1 MRAAPASRL
10 PTPRC
15 AARATRPPLHVSAG
29 EWEAGVGGGSGN
41 KASRADAP
49 RRVIVGSGAARE
61 ATWRAAAF
69 LHPAPCALITAAAR
83 GGGAYFG
90 SRAAEGVRRSAAA
103 GGPLSLYASSAA
115 GGWSRTGWGSR
126 QSPSPRSCLHAPP
139 SVALSRRPASCSPVC
154 QHSRRA
160 TLAAPQHTNSCAP
173 AASAAAAAA
182 ATAAA
187 LLVVCASLQ
196 GAAGNPDAKRLYDD
210 LLSNYNKL
218 VRPVVNVSDALTV
231 KIKLKLSQLIDVNLK
246 NQIMTTNLW
255 VEQSWYDYK
264 LQWDPRE
271 YGGVEMLHVPSDHIW
286 RPDIVLYN
294 NADGNFEV
302 TLATKATLNYTGRV
316 EWKPPAIY
324 KSSCEI
330 DVEYFPFDEQTCV
343 MKFGSWTYDG
353 FQVDLRHIDE
363 VKDSNVV
370 ELGVDLSEFY
380 TSVEWDILEVPAVR
394 NEKYYTCCDEPYLDI
409 TFNITMRRKTLFYTV
424 NLIIPCMGISFL
436 TVLVFYLPS
445 DSGEKVSLSISIL
458 LSLTVFFL
466 LLAEIIPPTSLVVP
480 LLGKFVLFTMILDT
494 FSICVTVV
502 VLNVHFRSPQ
512 THVMAPWVRRVF
524 IHILPRL
531 LVMRRPQYQID
542 KRSFGLATSAHRVMV
557 RTCNGLE
564 LRDSSLLSAAAA
576 AAAADSSASSEL
588 VAEPSPHDF
597 FPRLLDHEFT
607 SRAGHTEST
616 WANFES
622 ARTCPPCR
630 VILMSPGARSGHK
643 RNGVGAASPTKAA
656 RSGPRLDKCSSAP
669 VLQLQR
675 CSPAAA
681 PCCHRQ
687 ADTAGRQSPAEYL
700 TRHEESGDRVLRLVY
715 GAHYEGW
722 YPRPPVPAGVC
733 CIYHAAGALNVREP
747 SPRLASGVYRPRRW
761 RRRDKAR
768 PHRPGLPRVMSCKIT
783 RRRAPPLS
791 RATIY
796 LTTYSTVEELIRFQ
810 HQRRGGRLRD
820 SDLGGS
826 CRIHGPG
833 GGVPPPPTTLLAEEA
848 APGAAAGDGA
858 DEPATPSADGCAGG
872 GGGASNGFPGAARPA
887 SLHWHRCPELH
898 KAIDG
903 VRFIA
908 DHTKREEDSTRVKE
922 DWKYVAMVL
931 DRLFLWIFTLAVLVG
946 TAGIILQAPTLY
958 DDRVPIDVRLSEIA
972 TTTAKP
978 HVGSAL

>member
-1 MRAAPASRL
+1 MMKSL
-10 PTPRC
+10 
-15 AARATRPPLHVSAG
+15 
-29 EWEAGVGGGSGN
+29 VGIMWIVLVLISG
-41 KASRADAP
+41 
-49 RRVIVGSGAARE
+49 
-61 ATWRAAAF
+61 
-69 LHPAPCALITAAAR
+69 
-83 GGGAYFG
+83 
-90 SRAAEGVRRSAAA
+90 
-103 GGPLSLYASSAA
+103 
-115 GGWSRTGWGSR
+115 
-126 QSPSPRSCLHAPP
+126 
-139 SVALSRRPASCSPVC
+139 CS
-154 QHSRRA
+154 
-160 TLAAPQHTNSCAP
+160 
-173 AASAAAAAA
+173 
-182 ATAAA
+182 
-187 LLVVCASLQ
+187 
-196 GAAGNPDAKRLYDD
+196 GNPDAKRLYDD

-218 VRPVVNVSDALTV
+218 VRPVVNVTDALTV

-264 LQWDPRE
+264 LKWDPKE

-363 VKDSNVV
+363 IRGSNVV
-370 ELGVDLSEFY
+370 DIGVDLSEFY

-394 NEKYYTCCDEPYLDI
+394 NEKFYTCCDEPYLDI

-524 IHILPRL
+524 IHVLPRL

-542 KRSFGLATSAHRVMV
+542 KRSMGGHHGQRVMV

-564 LRDSSLLSAAAA
+564 LRDPSMFVETSA
-576 AAAADSSASSEL
+576 SEL
-588 VAEPSPHDF
+588 VESSVLFPSLDSRDELH
-597 FPRLLDHEFT
+597 PRELEAVNL
-607 SRAGHTEST
+607 GST
-616 WANFES
+616 
-622 ARTCPPCR
+622 
-630 VILMSPGARSGHK
+630 
-643 RNGVGAASPTKAA
+643 
-656 RSGPRLDKCSSAP
+656 
-669 VLQLQR
+669 
-675 CSPAAA
+675 
-681 PCCHRQ
+681 
-687 ADTAGRQSPAEYL
+687 
-700 TRHEESGDRVLRLVY
+700 
-715 GAHYEGW
+715 
-722 YPRPPVPAGVC
+722 
-733 CIYHAAGALNVREP
+733 
-747 SPRLASGVYRPRRW
+747 
-761 RRRDKAR
+761 
-768 PHRPGLPRVMSCKIT
+768 
-783 RRRAPPLS
+783 
-791 RATIY
+791 
-796 LTTYSTVEELIRFQ
+796 
-810 HQRRGGRLRD
+810 
-820 SDLGGS
+820 
-826 CRIHGPG
+826 CRIHGSPAATAA
-833 GGVPPPPTTLLAEEA
+833 PPPQLPTEESVDALCNTLH
-848 APGAAAGDGA
+848 
-858 DEPATPSADGCAGG
+858 
-872 GGGASNGFPGAARPA
+872 
-887 SLHWHRCPELH
+887 HWHHCPELY
-898 KAIDG
+898 KAIEG
-903 VRFIA
+903 IRFIA

-931 DRLFLWIFTLAVLVG
+931 DRLFLWIFTLAVVVG

-958 DDRVPIDVRLSEIA
+958 DDRIPIDVRLSEIA
-972 TTTAKP
+972 STTAKP
-978 HVGSAL
+978 HIITSL

>member
-1 MRAAPASRL
+1 MMKSL
-10 PTPRC
+10 
-15 AARATRPPLHVSAG
+15 
-29 EWEAGVGGGSGN
+29 VGIMWIVLVLISG
-41 KASRADAP
+41 
-49 RRVIVGSGAARE
+49 
-61 ATWRAAAF
+61 
-69 LHPAPCALITAAAR
+69 
-83 GGGAYFG
+83 
-90 SRAAEGVRRSAAA
+90 
-103 GGPLSLYASSAA
+103 
-115 GGWSRTGWGSR
+115 
-126 QSPSPRSCLHAPP
+126 
-139 SVALSRRPASCSPVC
+139 CS
-154 QHSRRA
+154 
-160 TLAAPQHTNSCAP
+160 
-173 AASAAAAAA
+173 
-182 ATAAA
+182 
-187 LLVVCASLQ
+187 
-196 GAAGNPDAKRLYDD
+196 GNPDAKRLYDD

-218 VRPVVNVSDALTV
+218 VRPVVNVTDALTV

-264 LQWDPRE
+264 LKWDPKE

-363 VKDSNVV
+363 IDNSNVV
-370 ELGVDLSEFY
+370 DIGVDLSEFY

-394 NEKYYTCCDEPYLDI
+394 NEKFYTCCDEPYLDI

-524 IHILPRL
+524 IHVLPRL

-542 KRSFGLATSAHRVMV
+542 KRSMSGHHGQRVMV

-564 LRDSSLLSAAAA
+564 LRDPSLFVETSA
-576 AAAADSSASSEL
+576 SEL
-588 VAEPSPHDF
+588 VESSVLFPSLDSRDELH
-597 FPRLLDHEFT
+597 PRKMGEKETKCVMMIIRELEAVNL
-607 SRAGHTEST
+607 G
-616 WANFES
+616 S
-622 ARTCPPCR
+622 A
-630 VILMSPGARSGHK
+630 
-643 RNGVGAASPTKAA
+643 
-656 RSGPRLDKCSSAP
+656 
-669 VLQLQR
+669 
-675 CSPAAA
+675 
-681 PCCHRQ
+681 
-687 ADTAGRQSPAEYL
+687 
-700 TRHEESGDRVLRLVY
+700 
-715 GAHYEGW
+715 
-722 YPRPPVPAGVC
+722 
-733 CIYHAAGALNVREP
+733 
-747 SPRLASGVYRPRRW
+747 
-761 RRRDKAR
+761 
-768 PHRPGLPRVMSCKIT
+768 
-783 RRRAPPLS
+783 
-791 RATIY
+791 
-796 LTTYSTVEELIRFQ
+796 
-810 HQRRGGRLRD
+810 
-820 SDLGGS
+820 
-826 CRIHGPG
+826 CRIHGSPAATAA
-833 GGVPPPPTTLLAEEA
+833 PPPQLPTEESVDALCNTLH
-848 APGAAAGDGA
+848 
-858 DEPATPSADGCAGG
+858 
-872 GGGASNGFPGAARPA
+872 
-887 SLHWHRCPELH
+887 HWHHCPELY
-898 KAIDG
+898 KAIEG
-903 VRFIA
+903 IRFIA

-931 DRLFLWIFTLAVLVG
+931 DRLFLWIFTLAVFVG

-958 DDRVPIDVRLSEIA
+958 DDRTPIDVRLSEIA
-972 TTTAKP
+972 STTAKP
-978 HVGSAL
+978 QIFTSL

>member
-1 MRAAPASRL
+1 MKSL
-10 PTPRC
+10 
-15 AARATRPPLHVSAG
+15 
-29 EWEAGVGGGSGN
+29 VGIMWIVLVLISG
-41 KASRADAP
+41 
-49 RRVIVGSGAARE
+49 
-61 ATWRAAAF
+61 
-69 LHPAPCALITAAAR
+69 
-83 GGGAYFG
+83 
-90 SRAAEGVRRSAAA
+90 
-103 GGPLSLYASSAA
+103 
-115 GGWSRTGWGSR
+115 
-126 QSPSPRSCLHAPP
+126 
-139 SVALSRRPASCSPVC
+139 CS
-154 QHSRRA
+154 
-160 TLAAPQHTNSCAP
+160 
-173 AASAAAAAA
+173 
-182 ATAAA
+182 
-187 LLVVCASLQ
+187 
-196 GAAGNPDAKRLYDD
+196 GNPDAKRLYDD

-218 VRPVVNVSDALTV
+218 VRPVVNVTDALTV

-264 LQWDPRE
+264 LKWDPKE

-353 FQVDLRHIDE
+353 FQVDLRHVDE
-363 VKDSNVV
+363 VKGTNVV
-370 ELGVDLSEFY
+370 DIGVDLSAFY

-512 THVMAPWVRRVF
+512 THTMAPWVRRVF

-531 LVMRRPQYQID
+531 LVMRRPHYQLD
-542 KRSFGLATSAHRVMV
+542 RRSHRVMV

-564 LRDSSLLSAAAA
+564 LRDHLYPDPNEMILGDDPSGLFP
-576 AAAADSSASSEL
+576 SASSRDEL
-588 VAEPSPHDF
+588 T
-597 FPRLLDHEFT
+597 PRELE
-607 SRAGHTEST
+607 
-616 WANFES
+616 
-622 ARTCPPCR
+622 
-630 VILMSPGARSGHK
+630 PGALSG
-643 RNGVGAASPTKAA
+643 
-656 RSGPRLDKCSSAP
+656 
-669 VLQLQR
+669 
-675 CSPAAA
+675 
-681 PCCHRQ
+681 
-687 ADTAGRQSPAEYL
+687 
-700 TRHEESGDRVLRLVY
+700 
-715 GAHYEGW
+715 
-722 YPRPPVPAGVC
+722 
-733 CIYHAAGALNVREP
+733 
-747 SPRLASGVYRPRRW
+747 
-761 RRRDKAR
+761 
-768 PHRPGLPRVMSCKIT
+768 
-783 RRRAPPLS
+783 
-791 RATIY
+791 
-796 LTTYSTVEELIRFQ
+796 
-810 HQRRGGRLRD
+810 
-820 SDLGGS
+820 
-826 CRIHGPG
+826 CRIHGT
-833 GGVPPPPTTLLAEEA
+833 PPPGVTLGHLNEVLGEDLGSELA
-848 APGAAAGDGA
+848 GNINNGDISGNFSGNSGTIDGDGCKG
-858 DEPATPSADGCAGG
+858 DHP
-872 GGGASNGFPGAARPA
+872 
-887 SLHWHRCPELH
+887 WHHCPEVH

-908 DHTKREEDSTRVKE
+908 DHTRREEDSTRVKE

-958 DDRVPIDVRLSEIA
+958 DDRVPIDVHLSEIA
-972 TTTAKP
+972 STAKP
-978 HVGSAL
+978 HLAPQNNL